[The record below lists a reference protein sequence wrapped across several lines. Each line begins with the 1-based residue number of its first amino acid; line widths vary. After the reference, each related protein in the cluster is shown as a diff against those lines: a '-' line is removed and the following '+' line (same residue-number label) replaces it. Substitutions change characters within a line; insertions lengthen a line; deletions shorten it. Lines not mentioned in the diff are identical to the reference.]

1 MIVSTLAELPGVAT
15 RAIIINCSTR
25 QVSTLALM
33 SVLRHANMPVL
44 LIDCASTDGSWAWF
58 STLAKQY
65 SFDLLKMPLRPHGKT
80 LDRIFRDSCDE
91 SLLLVDSDLEILQG
105 DVMSKLADAMTDST
119 AYGAGFLHQGGAM
132 PANAQIKASGGRY
145 MDRMWIPFCLLK
157 VASVKRALAAGS
169 TFMHSRDYLEFPW
182 HGGLSRLIYA
192 RHRLPGLRRISLEVF
207 ANRRE
212 RIHGERVPFRE
223 YDTGARVHRALVGQ
237 GQHLAHLGEPY
248 WSQSLRHY
256 HGVTRA
262 TLTQDFQNATA
273 PDAIAA
279 EVAARLASEYQ
290 LVVG

>member
-1 MIVSTLAELPGVAT
+1 MIVSALAELAGVPA

-25 QVSTLALM
+25 AVSTLALM
-33 SVLRHANMPVL
+33 SVLRHANMPAL

-65 SFDLLKMPLRPHGKT
+65 PFDLLKMPLRPHGQT
-80 LDRIFRDSCDE
+80 LDQIFRASRDE
-91 SLLLVDSDLEILQG
+91 TLLLVDSDLEILQA
-105 DVMSKLADAMTDST
+105 DIFPKLHLLTADQS
-119 AYGAGFLHQGGAM
+119 AYGVGFLHPGGAM
-132 PANAQIKASGGRY
+132 PANAPIQANAGRY

-157 VASVKRALAAGS
+157 VAPIKRTVAAGS

-192 RHRLPGLRRISLEVF
+192 RHRLPGLRGISLEIF
-207 ANRRE
+207 ADSRE

-223 YDTGARVHRALVGQ
+223 YDTGARVHQALVGQ

-262 TLTQDFQNATA
+262 TLTQDFQNATV
-273 PDAIAA
+273 PGAIAA

-290 LVVG
+290 LVVS